1 MSLHAGLDSG
11 STTSKLVVLDGDEVV
26 ERRVVPTSH
35 DPVAAMGELV
45 GGRRFDSLVATG
57 YGRDLVECETGCA
70 TVSEVRAIALGLS
83 RLRPGCATVV
93 DIGGQ
98 DSKVIRLRPDG
109 RIAKFEMNDRC
120 AAGTGRFLEMAAH
133 LLGMDLDAFSRAALE
148 ADEVVPVASMCAV
161 FAESELITHRSRG
174 ADRDALARGVLEAVG
189 ERIAAMISRTGAA
202 PPLAFT
208 GGCALGGGL
217 VEVIHRRVG
226 GPPPWIPAHPLHV
239 GALGAALV
247 GRSAAPDGNASP

>member
-1 MSLHAGLDSG
+1 M
-11 STTSKLVVLDGDEVV
+11 
-26 ERRVVPTSH
+26 
-35 DPVAAMGELV
+35 
-45 GGRRFDSLVATG
+45 
-57 YGRDLVECETGCA
+57 
-70 TVSEVRAIALGLS
+70 
-83 RLRPGCATVV
+83 V

-133 LLGMDLDAFSRAALE
+133 LLGMDLDAFSLAALE
-148 ADEVVPVASMCAV
+148 ADTVVPVAAMCAV

-174 ADRDALARGVLEAVG
+174 ADRGALARGVLEAVG
-189 ERIAAMISRTGAA
+189 ERIAAMVSRTGAS

-217 VEVIHRRVG
+217 VEIVHRRVG
-226 GPPPWIPAHPLHV
+226 GPPPWIPPDPLHV

-247 GRSAAPDGNASP
+247 GRASLEERSAPEKDEFPA